1 MSNVVINDQHLKDIA
16 NAIRNKNGSVKTYK
30 PIEMAP
36 AINALTEGGGSGFTY
51 EIVDWATG
59 TDAQIQRMV
68 EAADK
73 GLINLTDYWHVGD
86 ERQYTHTDYDND
98 LNERQITYTLVL
110 MDCNE
115 LNLKYYP
122 LVKPTESGRTYGSFI
137 IGFKEILRYSDN
149 QDDGTGWG
157 NYKVPYP
164 HKPWAEKDED
174 ADKFLWYKTA
184 GQYTAESY
192 WRWEWSNAERFL
204 EFVFSANVAP
214 WLQAIVKRVYVQTDY
229 MGVMYDSVDHQCAP
243 NSWFVPDSCA
253 INCTSASYSDHAQW
267 EYYQTQAHRIKKSGP
282 DSNVARAWLTR
293 SAAGFVHTVYD
304 EYGNNPTSE
313 FNWGNIV
320 NNKGEIEGVR
330 KNTYVGIVPHAVI

>member
-1 MSNVVINDQHLKDIA
+1 M
-16 NAIRNKNGSVKTYK
+16 
-30 PIEMAP
+30 
-36 AINALTEGGGSGFTY
+36 
-51 EIVDWATG
+51 
-59 TDAQIQRMV
+59 
-68 EAADK
+68 
-73 GLINLTDYWHVGD
+73 
-86 ERQYTHTDYDND
+86 
-98 LNERQITYTLVL
+98 
-110 MDCNE
+110 
-115 LNLKYYP
+115 
-122 LVKPTESGRTYGSFI
+122 
-137 IGFKEILRYSDN
+137 
-149 QDDGTGWG
+149 
-157 NYKVPYP
+157 
-164 HKPWAEKDED
+164 
-174 ADKFLWYKTA
+174 
-184 GQYTAESY
+184 
-192 WRWEWSNAERFL
+192 